1 MLRIASD
8 NNRIPVECTL
18 DSVKITNNCIRIA
31 SG

>member
-18 DSVKITNNCIRIA
+18 DSLKIANNCIRIA